1 MRKEILLSAGLLLIS
16 PLACGTEDSFLTNPA
31 SLQGN
36 DRFGEDL
43 VAFSE
48 DIFANANTYDSV
60 MLDEPEIFIA
70 ADSPYQ
76 GFKPSDIAALA
87 DMMRQSMIK
96 GLTNEPVSFGNY
108 KSADKPGPGTLYLR
122 TALTDV
128 YIRKNKRGMLSYT
141 PVGAAVK
148 GVSDM
153 ASDAIDKTTLV
164 EMKLE
169 GELQDSDTGEILFAF
184 IMQRG
189 ERKDKATHTE
199 EQAANWETAGKIA
212 ETLGRR
218 LACRLDNARN
228 QGGQTRDCIKEIPMQ
243 T

>member
-1 MRKEILLSAGLLLIS
+1 MRKTLLLSAGLLLIS
-16 PLACGTEDSFLTNPA
+16 PLAFGDEESFLTDPA
-31 SLQGN
+31 SLHSDERFGN
-36 DRFGEDL
+36 DL
-43 VAFSE
+43 IAFSE
-48 DIFANANTYDSV
+48 DIFSKANTYDSI

-96 GLTNEPVSFGNY
+96 GLTTEPVSFGNY
-108 KSADKPGPGTLYLR
+108 KAADKPGPGTLYLR

-153 ASDAIDKTTLV
+153 TSDAIDKTTLV

-169 GELQDSDTGEILFAF
+169 GELQDSDSGQVLFAF

-189 ERKDKATHTE
+189 ERKDKTTHTE
-199 EQAANWETAGKIA
+199 EQAASWEATGQIA

-228 QGGQTRDCIKEIPMQ
+228 QGGPARDCIKEIPM
-243 T
+243 